1 MILDWIN
8 VHFSSVALNSIFSF
22 QPVES
27 FVFKQSVLS
36 DFAIKASF
44 TVRSFVPTVLP
55 FNKISIEIDVIRIS
69 FSTDRSVC
77 SEMWKV
83 LCVLF
88 LFSVSNWQLKLSK
101 ISLA

>member
-69 FSTDRSVC
+69 FSTDRPSRSVC
-77 SEMWKV
+77 SEMLKV

-88 LFSVSNWQLKLSK
+88 LFSVSN
-101 ISLA
+101 